1 MASASNDRQLQ
12 HLIMADMRRAITK
25 AQREMLSDMRD
36 ATVGFYTNTT
46 PSVYERTGALAETPK
61 VTDVEV
67 SDTPIGGEAKFT
79 AYFDTSH
86 QYATGKEPSMELVLE
101 HANRGGNMT
110 EPERMRAVVGN
121 SGFID
126 SAQEEMAETFDR
138 VMRDHFRK
146 T

>member
-1 MASASNDRQLQ
+1 MASASNDKQLQ
-12 HLIMADMRRAITK
+12 HLIMADIRRAITK

-61 VTDVEV
+61 VTDVKV
-67 SDTPIGGEAKFT
+67 SDTPIGGEAQFT
-79 AYFDTSH
+79 AYLDTSH
-86 QYATGKEPSMELVLE
+86 QYTTGREPSMELVLE
-101 HANRGGNMT
+101 HANRGGNMKN
-110 EPERMRAVVGN
+110 PPMRAVIGN
-121 SGFID
+121 TGFID